1 MNSTNLYDG
10 KLNLSFIV
18 VCILIG
24 MASSFL
30 PWGVLIF
37 SILIYLLIF
46 GIQYP
51 LKVMVIVIGLWSIFQ
66 GFLAAISIGGY
77 PVSQLFPAFLLLL
90 LRDIVYQK

>member
-51 LKVMVIVIGLWSIFQ
+51 LKVITKKREIIGIL
-66 GFLAAISIGGY
+66 
-77 PVSQLFPAFLLLL
+77 
-90 LRDIVYQK
+90 DILQY